1 MVSGQYWARMAL
13 SRPSHMAMSV
23 SAQVK
28 VQPGPWGVDIVSKWA
43 FATAGLVHAGLNTPA
58 RSLKLAMFPLTG
70 SAAARGAFDLAH
82 DGVVPNTAPV
92 ANIATP
98 PRRNVWREIPRSSG
112 RLRFVVMARI
122 LNHRPQK
129 IQRRRTAAH
138 SSRSPG
144 AIFQITSTVL
154 CGPT

>member
-1 MVSGQYWARMAL
+1 MVSGWYLARMAL
-13 SRPSHMAMSV
+13 ARLSHGAMSV

-28 VQPGPWGVDIVSKWA
+28 VQPGPLGVGIVLKWA
-43 FATAGLVHAGLNTPA
+43 FATAGLVHAGRNTPV
-58 RSLKLAMFPLTG
+58 RSLRLAMFALSG
-70 SAAARGAFDLAH
+70 SAAACRAFHVAH

-144 AIFQITSTVL
+144 AIFQIT
-154 CGPT
+154 